1 MSVYIQEVLG
11 LLKRNKKKKK
21 LDKMRDHFEFGKLY
35 HTSNLN
41 TGAAYNPKM
50 EPFVVKWG
58 DLVCEATENL
68 TRTKPGEGKLGFVPV
83 YTTPEGSCAWDTLM
97 DSIITQN
104 AIGDTIN
111 IAGDLYVEGTITTPT
126 LTEDRIVIVGPGGVL
141 EDDAN
146 FTMDGVTFT
155 ALVNVQHGVPVVSP
169 AQPTTNTVINSNL
182 FINGPVYDSQGNVG
196 QLSQVLVGLG
206 DGRVI
211 WSDDDV
217 VEALTYGSLWQGNV
231 NNLKQELPI
240 GTADQILISDGITFS
255 WEDNPAAIVGEV
267 CDIYRIPLWTPNS
280 NTLGCSLLIQD
291 GDSSTPASKITND
304 GQLTQTKEL
313 FLDTVAQDDT
323 LTEVLVRDTGSANEV
338 KFRDVATI
346 LPAVGFDTLPMSQT
360 ADWDQVSGYRN
371 AFINLEATLAASYRI
386 IKGMTPLEDG
396 MTGVVIAENA
406 QTGTLLPDGAIRFGN
421 WSNGASS
428 VTNRVSWYEPTIPQ
442 LGYKTSELLYGESIK
457 IKYHYYDVNAANS
470 VLYWESCCKLYSE
483 NTCPVTSGATYII
496 DEDTSLTNTMIV
508 IDDGYGGYGN
518 LFQLV
523 GSGPANGTF
532 LFDSGTGSFTFTPDA
547 NWYGTTSFQFQVFDG
562 YCTSNIS
569 TINIVVNSI
578 VEPPLWTST
587 DPVTANT
594 YPNLTGNDVWTYNWT
609 TTDPDHPCTD
619 LTYTITVDGVE
630 IFPAAGSSWLSF
642 VNNNDCTGTLSGT
655 YPASGGNFVVQMI
668 VEDPDGQVDTQT
680 FTIGGLAVTK
690 DTYFVTWHDTSGS
703 MNSTIFQTSQ
713 ISSVPVFYGQSSG
726 QGTGSTTLF
735 MDPTQNVTGL
745 VTDPAGT
752 TPKSYLLVR
761 AGMSVTG
768 TGIPANT
775 IVGTATIGSNQIG
788 LVNATS
794 GNPVVQNTS
803 QGNVMTFSLTD
814 AMVLADYQD
823 PDNLRNLLQ
832 DFYAVGQTLAQ
843 EIAAGVTP
851 DPATNGQ
858 DMYDSH
864 LYWGHSGA
872 ERQIDMMNN
881 RGQGTTIG
889 PGGYFPDADNLMFLC
904 FADESDNYG
913 LAGTGA
919 GTWAD
924 RQNSMVPNIQ
934 TDVNSVV
941 NFINTVEAAAGNNS
955 IYRSTFFQVNGGT
968 PDLVPLVGDGGNAGG
983 DGGGLLPFG
992 INGTE
997 FAPPGA
1003 TFAGYSS
1010 PQFQQITAWSTGAP
1024 IRLRWRSDLN
1034 DNPLAPGSYWYNQ
1047 IRTALINHGYTG
1059 I

>member
-141 EDDAN
+141 EDDPN

-155 ALVNVQHGVPVVSP
+155 ALVNAQHGSLTMATVP
-169 AQPTTNTVINSNL
+169 PTTTTLNSNIVL
-182 FINGPVYDSQGNVG
+182 NGPITDSQGNVG

-240 GTADQILISDGITFS
+240 GTADQILISDGVTFS
-255 WEDNPAAIVGEV
+255 WEDNPAAIVGEQ

-291 GDSSTPASKITND
+291 GDSGTPATKITND
-304 GQLTQTKEL
+304 GQLVQTKEL

-323 LTEVLVRDTGSANEV
+323 LTEVLVRDTGSSNEV
-338 KFRDVATI
+338 KFRDVSTI
-346 LPAVGFDTLPMSQT
+346 VPAVGFDTLPMSQT

-371 AFINLEATLAASYRI
+371 AFINLEETASASYRI

-406 QTGTLLPDGAIRFGN
+406 QTGSLLPDGAIRFGN
-421 WSNGASS
+421 WANGLAN

-457 IKYHYYDVNAANS
+457 IKYHYYDVDAANS

-483 NTCPVTSGATYII
+483 NTCPVTAGATYII
-496 DEDTSLTNTMIV
+496 DEDTSLTNTMVV

-523 GSGPANGTF
+523 GPGPSNGVFSYDT
-532 LFDSGTGSFTFTPDA
+532 GTGSFLFTPDA

-569 TINIVVNSI
+569 TINIVVNSV

-655 YPASGGNFVVQMI
+655 YPAAGGNYVVQMI
-668 VEDPDGQVDTQT
+668 VEDPDGLVDTQT

-713 ISSVPVFYGQSSG
+713 ISSVPVFYTQSTGQFT
-726 QGTGSTTLF
+726 GTDQLRLSNGV
-735 MDPTQNVTGL
+735 NTGL
-745 VTDPAGT
+745 VSNPNGLTS
-752 TPKSYLLVR
+752 KSYLLIR

-768 TGIPANT
+768 NGIPPNT
-775 IVGTATIGSNQIG
+775 IVGTANI
-788 LVNATS
+788 
-794 GNPVVQNTS
+794 GNPDIFLVDATTGIQTLQNTNN
-803 QGNVMTFSLTD
+803 GDIITFSLTD

-823 PDNLRNLLQ
+823 PNNLRNLLQ

-843 EIAAGVTP
+843 EIAGGVTP
-851 DPATNGQ
+851 NPATNGQ

-864 LYWGHSGA
+864 LYWGHSPA

-889 PGGYFPDADNLMFLC
+889 TGGYFPDADNLMFLC

-913 LAGTGA
+913 LNGVGN
-919 GTWAD
+919 GRWAD
-924 RQNSMVPNIQ
+924 RQNSMVANLN

-955 IYRSTFFQVNGGT
+955 IYRSTFFQVNGAT
-968 PDLVPLVGDGGNAGG
+968 PDLAPLVADGGNAGT

-997 FAPPGA
+997 FTPPAA

-1010 PQFQQITAWSTGAP
+1010 AQFQQMTAWSTGAP

-1034 DNPLAPGSYWYNQ
+1034 NVPATPGAYWYNQ

>member
-35 HTSNLN
+35 HNSTLN
-41 TGAAYNPKM
+41 TGAVYNPKM

-68 TRTKPGEGKLGFVPV
+68 TRTKPGEGNLGFVPV

-111 IAGDLYVEGTITTPT
+111 IAGDLYVEGTIPTPT

-155 ALVNVQHGVPVVSP
+155 ALVNVQHGNVVASP
-169 AQPTTNTVINSNL
+169 GVPTTTTTLNSNIIL
-182 FINGPVYDSQGNVG
+182 NGPITDSQGNLG
-196 QLSQVLVGLG
+196 QLSQVLVGLA
-206 DGRVI
+206 DGRVV

-231 NNLKQELPI
+231 NDLKQELPI
-240 GTADQILISDGITFS
+240 GTVDQILISDGITFS

-267 CDIYRIPLWTPNS
+267 CDIYRIPLWTPNA

-291 GDSSTPASKITND
+291 GDSGTPASKITND
-304 GQLTQTKEL
+304 GKLQQAKEL
-313 FLDTVAQDDT
+313 YLDTVAQDDT
-323 LTEVLVRDTGSANEV
+323 LTEVLVRDTGNANEV
-338 KFRDVATI
+338 KFRDVSTI
-346 LPAVGFDTLPMSQT
+346 VPAVGFDTLSMSQT
-360 ADWDQVSGYRN
+360 ANWDQASGYRN
-371 AFINLEATLAASYRI
+371 AFVSLDDTSVGYRI
-386 IKGMTPLEDG
+386 IQGMTPLEDG
-396 MTGVVIAENA
+396 MTGVVIAENGK
-406 QTGTLLPDGAIRFGN
+406 TGTLLADGAIRFGN
-421 WSNGASS
+421 WSNGLTN
-428 VTNRVSWYEPTIPQ
+428 VTNRVSWYEPTLSQ
-442 LGYKTSELLYGESIK
+442 LGYKTSDLLYGESIK
-457 IKYHYYDVNAANS
+457 IKYHYYDVNAAS
-470 VLYWESCCKLYSE
+470 SILYWESCCKLYSN
-483 NTCPVTSGATYII
+483 NTCPVTSGASYVI
-496 DEDTSLTNTMIV
+496 DEDTSLTNTMVV

-523 GSGPANGTF
+523 GAPPANGTF
-532 LFDSGTGSFTFTPDA
+532 VFDTSTGSFTFTPDA
-547 NWYGTTSFQFQVFDG
+547 NWFGSTSFQFTVFDG
-562 YCTSNIS
+562 YCTSNVS
-569 TINIVVNSI
+569 TILIVVNN
-578 VEPPLWTST
+578 VVDPPLWTST
-587 DPVTANT
+587 DPVTAGT
-594 YPNLTGNDVWTYNWT
+594 YPNLTGNDTWTYSWT
-609 TTDPDHPCTD
+609 TNDPDTACAD
-619 LTYTITVDGVE
+619 LDYTITVDGVE

-642 VNNNDCTGTLSGT
+642 VDNNDCTGTLSGT
-655 YPASGGNFVVQMI
+655 YPAAGGNFVVQMI
-668 VEDPDGQVDTQT
+668 VEDQDGGADTQT

-703 MNSTIFQTSQ
+703 MNSTIFETAQ
-713 ISSVPVFYGQSSG
+713 ISSVPVFYGQSNG
-726 QGTGSTTLF
+726 QGTGTTTLF
-735 MDPTQNVTGL
+735 MDPAQNATGL
-745 VTDPAGT
+745 VSIPAGT
-752 TPKSYLLVR
+752 TSRSYLLVR
-761 AGMSVTG
+761 AGMTVTG

-775 IVGTATIGSNQIG
+775 IVGTANIGSNQMG

-794 GNPVVQNTS
+794 GLPVVQTTNL
-803 QGNVMTFSLTD
+803 GNIITFSLTD
-814 AMVLADYQD
+814 AMILADYQD
-823 PDNLRNLLQ
+823 PNNLRNLLQ
-832 DFYAVGQTLAQ
+832 DFYAVGLTLAQ
-843 EIAAGVTP
+843 EIAGGITP
-851 DPATNGQ
+851 NPVTNGQ
-858 DMYDSH
+858 DMYNSH

-889 PGGYFPDADNLMFLC
+889 PGGYFPDAQNLMFLC

-913 LAGTGA
+913 LTGTGN
-919 GTWAD
+919 GRWAD
-924 RQNSMVPNIQ
+924 RQNSMVTNIN

-955 IYRSTFFQVNGGT
+955 IYRSTFFQVNGNT
-968 PDLVPLVGDGGNAGG
+968 PDLVPLVGDGGNAGT

-992 INGTE
+992 INGSE
-997 FAPPGA
+997 FTPPAA

-1010 PQFQQITAWSTGAP
+1010 AQFQQVTAWSSGAP

-1034 DNPLAPGSYWYNQ
+1034 DNPPTPSAYWYGQ

-1059 I
+1059 L

>member
-11 LLKRNKKKKK
+11 LLRRNKKKKK

-68 TRTKPGEGKLGFVPV
+68 TRTKPGEGNLGFVPV

-155 ALVNVQHGVPVVSP
+155 ALVNVQHGNVTASP
-169 AQPTTNTVINSNL
+169 AIPTTTTTLNSNIVL
-182 FINGPVYDSQGNVG
+182 NGPVTDSQGNVG

-217 VEALTYGSLWQGNV
+217 VEALTYGSLWQGNI

-240 GTADQILISDGITFS
+240 GTADQILISDGVTFS
-255 WEDNPAAIVGEV
+255 WEDNPAAIVGEQ

-291 GDSSTPASKITND
+291 GDNSTGATKVTND
-304 GQLTQTKEL
+304 GQLQQVKKV
-313 FLDTVAQDDT
+313 FLDEVVQDDT

-338 KFRDVATI
+338 KFRDVSTI
-346 LPAVGFDTLPMSQT
+346 VPAVGFDTLPMSQT
-360 ADWDQVSGYRN
+360 ANWDQASGYRN
-371 AFINLEATLAASYRI
+371 AFINLEETASASYRI
-386 IKGMTPLEDG
+386 IQGMTPLEDG

-406 QTGTLLPDGAIRFGN
+406 QLGTLLPDGAIRFGN
-421 WSNGASS
+421 WSNGLTN
-428 VTNRVSWYEPTIPQ
+428 VTNKVSWFEPTIPQ
-442 LGYKTSELLYGESIK
+442 LGYKTSDLLYGESIK
-457 IKYHYYDVNAANS
+457 IKYHYYDVNAAS
-470 VLYWESCCKLYSE
+470 SILYWESCCKLYSA
-483 NTCPVTSGATYII
+483 NTCPVTSGASYII
-496 DEDTSLTNTMIV
+496 DEDTSLSNTLVV

-518 LFQLV
+518 TFALV
-523 GSGPANGTF
+523 GPAPANGTF
-532 LFDSGTGSFTFTPDA
+532 TLDSATGAFTFTPDA
-547 NWYGTTSFQFQVFDG
+547 NWFGSTSFQFSVFDG
-562 YCTSNIS
+562 YCTSNVS
-569 TINIVVNSI
+569 TITILVNS
-578 VEPPLWTST
+578 VAEPPLWTST

-594 YPNLTGNDVWTYNWT
+594 YPNLTGNDSWTYNWT

-619 LTYTITVDGVE
+619 LTYRILVDGVD
-630 IFPAAGSSWLSF
+630 IFPGAGSSWLSF

-655 YPASGGNFVVQMI
+655 YPASGGNFVVQMF
-668 VEDPDGQVDTQT
+668 VEDPDGLVDTQT

-703 MNSTIFQTSQ
+703 MNSTIAQTAQ
-713 ISSVPVFYGQSSG
+713 ISSVPIFYAQSTGQFG
-726 QGTGSTTLF
+726 GTDQLRLTGGAN
-735 MDPTQNVTGL
+735 TQL
-745 VTDPAGT
+745 VSNTNGNT
-752 TPKSYLLVR
+752 SKSYLLVR

-768 TGIPANT
+768 NGIPANT
-775 IVGTATIGSNQIG
+775 IVGTANINSTDLF
-788 LVNATS
+788 LVDATT
-794 GNPVVQNTS
+794 GVQVNQNTNS
-803 QGNVMTFSLTD
+803 GDVMTFSLTD
-814 AMVLADYQD
+814 SMVVADYQD
-823 PDNLRNLLQ
+823 PNNLRNLLQ

-851 DPATNGQ
+851 NPATNGQ

-864 LYWGHSGA
+864 IYWGHSPA

-881 RGQGTTIG
+881 RGQGDTIG
-889 PGGYFPDADNLMFLC
+889 PGGYFPNADNLMFLC
-904 FADESDNYG
+904 FADESSNYSLQG
-913 LAGTGA
+913 AGV

-924 RQNSMVPNIQ
+924 RQNSMVGNIN
-934 TDVNSVV
+934 TDVISVQ

-955 IYRSTFFQVNGGT
+955 IYRSTFFQVNGANPQLSVLT
-968 PDLVPLVGDGGNAGG
+968 GDGGNAGT

-997 FAPPGA
+997 FTPPAA
-1003 TFAGYSS
+1003 TFAGYSA
-1010 PQFQQITAWSTGAP
+1010 PHFQQITAWSSGAP

-1034 DNPLAPGSYWYNQ
+1034 NVPPNPASYWYGQ
-1047 IRTALINHGYTG
+1047 IRTALLNHGYTG

>member
-1 MSVYIQEVLG
+1 
-11 LLKRNKKKKK
+11 
-21 LDKMRDHFEFGKLY
+21 MRDHFEFGKLY

-68 TRTKPGEGKLGFVPV
+68 TRTKPGEGNLGFVPV

-155 ALVNVQHGVPVVSP
+155 ALVNAQHGSLTMATVP
-169 AQPTTNTVINSNL
+169 PTTTTLNSNIVL
-182 FINGPVYDSQGNVG
+182 NGPITDSQGNVG

-255 WEDNPAAIVGEV
+255 WEDNPAAIVGEQ

-291 GDSSTPASKITND
+291 GDSSTPATKITND
-304 GQLTQTKEL
+304 GQLVQTKEL

-323 LTEVLVRDTGSANEV
+323 LTEVLVRDTGSSNEV
-338 KFRDVATI
+338 KFRDVSTI
-346 LPAVGFDTLPMSQT
+346 VPAVGFDTLPMSQT
-360 ADWDQVSGYRN
+360 ADWDQSSGFRN
-371 AFINLEATLAASYRI
+371 AFVYLNDTAAASYRI

-406 QTGTLLPDGAIRFGN
+406 KLGTLLPDGAIRFGN
-421 WSNGASS
+421 WSNGLTN
-428 VTNRVSWYEPTIPQ
+428 VTNKVSWYEPTIPQ
-442 LGYKTSELLYGESIK
+442 LGYKTSDLLYGESIK
-457 IKYHYYDVNAANS
+457 IKYHYYDVNAAS
-470 VLYWESCCKLYSE
+470 SILYWESCCKLYSE
-483 NTCPVTSGATYII
+483 NTCPITSGASYII
-496 DEDTSLTNTMIV
+496 DEDTSLSNTLVV

-518 LFQLV
+518 TFALV
-523 GSGPANGTF
+523 GPAPANGTF
-532 LFDSGTGSFTFTPDA
+532 TLDSATGAFTFTPDA
-547 NWYGTTSFQFQVFDG
+547 NWYGSTSFQFSVFDG
-562 YCTSNIS
+562 YCTSNVS
-569 TINIVVNSI
+569 TITIVVNSV

-655 YPASGGNFVVQMI
+655 YPATGGNFVVQMI

-703 MNSTIFQTSQ
+703 MNSTIAQTAQ
-713 ISSVPVFYGQSSG
+713 ISSVPVFYSQSTGQ
-726 QGTGSTTLF
+726 F
-735 MDPTQNVTGL
+735 
-745 VTDPAGT
+745 AGT
-752 TPKSYLLVR
+752 DQLRLTGGTLTQLVSNTNGLTSKSYLLVR

-768 TGIPANT
+768 NGIPANT
-775 IVGTATIGSNQIG
+775 IVGTA
-788 LVNATS
+788 VFNATNLFLVDATT
-794 GNPVVQNTS
+794 GIQVNQNTNS
-803 QGNVMTFSLTD
+803 GDIITFSLTD
-814 AMVLADYQD
+814 SMVVADYQD
-823 PDNLRNLLQ
+823 PNNLRNLLQ

-843 EIAAGVTP
+843 ELAAGVTP
-851 DPATNGQ
+851 NPATNGQ

-864 LYWGHSGA
+864 IYWGHSPA

-881 RGQGTTIG
+881 RGQGDTIG
-889 PGGYFPDADNLMFLC
+889 PGGYFPDADNLMFLS
-904 FADESDNYG
+904 FADESSNYS
-913 LAGTGA
+913 LAGVGA

-924 RQNSMVPNIQ
+924 RQNSMVGNIN
-934 TDVNSVV
+934 TDVISVQ

-955 IYRSTFFQVNGGT
+955 IYRSTFFQVSGST
-968 PDLVPLVGDGGNAGG
+968 PSLEPLVGDGGNAGTS
-983 DGGGLLPFG
+983 GGGLLPFG
-992 INGTE
+992 INGT
-997 FAPPGA
+997 AVTPPPA
-1003 TFAGYSS
+1003 SFAGYSAAH
-1010 PQFQQITAWSTGAP
+1010 FQQITAWSSGAP

-1034 DNPLAPGSYWYNQ
+1034 NTPPNPASYWYGQ
-1047 IRTALINHGYTG
+1047 IRTALLNHGYTG